1 MATTNQLMR
10 IIARRVPLASGQH
23 TPEHAL
29 VLAIIR
35 GGIDDLSIREHRDD
49 AKAFFKQ
56 ESGTFA
62 YYCDLI
68 GLCPFEIAALLYEY
82 GKLEEC
88 HLDRPERS
96 MLPIRTLER

>member
-35 GGIDDLSIREHRDD
+35 SGIDDLSIREYRAD

-56 ESGTFA
+56 ESGAFA
-62 YYCDLI
+62 RYCALI
-68 GLCPFEIAALLYEY
+68 ELCPLEIAALLYEY
-82 GKLEEC
+82 GKLGEC
-88 HLDRPERS
+88 HLDRPDRYAK
-96 MLPIRTLER
+96 